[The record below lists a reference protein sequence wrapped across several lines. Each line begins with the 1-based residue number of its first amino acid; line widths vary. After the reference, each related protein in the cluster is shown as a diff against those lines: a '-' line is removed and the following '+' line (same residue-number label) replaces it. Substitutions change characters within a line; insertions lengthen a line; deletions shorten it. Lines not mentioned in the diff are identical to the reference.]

1 MPRHVDWDILIH
13 LDHVG
18 LSEIGIKDDYFKA
31 VQDSYLTNY
40 LNELGVEP
48 LPHHKALVARNAPLS
63 ECDIEATWLDTSAV
77 ANKLR
82 ISQPQ
87 ITTGHKTKVVQD
99 LSDAERS
106 AEWFGHAKFFD
117 VNPPP
122 VNVDGAV
129 HLDLDGEGRALR
141 EAEHRNMRARAYAS
155 MKLHD
160 LEGSENADMNL
171 TAELEQVRRS
181 VRDDLEEETGKADVF
196 GRLLRKKGKREADE
210 KELALLKQKFLLPFA
225 AERPGKAGVVAGTI
239 LVPWQSPELKANPC
253 IDVHDDFKKDALKPI
268 CLTISQIE
276 EEAFRYAVTGF
287 PVELLTTRAD
297 DELFAA
303 IREQLVTEESVR
315 LIGLLA
321 HYLYWIVLSHIHE
334 PSQRLPEPSKQSLVL
349 TIQELWSMMQAPA
362 RQRLGRRG
370 ELLSKDG
377 PAGISFVIPAFM
389 LAIKRG
395 VEWCF
400 LQQHAWIYI
409 EQHTK
414 IQFLDQLNVM
424 FMHLFDPDCLYAS
437 FGSLEASEHAIKLW
451 RKLAVLHA
459 SLGITP
465 ATRIIH
471 QEYRTTPLMSLL
483 MSSDGGNPCDPK
495 TRVLLSKSSSEG
507 KLGSHAKADPTK
519 SANRVPLEG
528 WRRAALFR
536 SANKRLSGL
545 QRAGLEATTSKSSP
559 ALEKP
564 RHTFMKSGNKLPIPR
579 SKNPRSSERTS
590 TVGSESTPSLAVLN
604 LFG

>member
-1 MPRHVDWDILIH
+1 MPRHVDWDVLIH
-13 LDHVG
+13 LDQVSF
-18 LSEIGIKDDYFKA
+18 SEIGQKDDYFKA
-31 VQDSYLTNY
+31 VQDRYVTSYLD
-40 LNELGVEP
+40 ELGVEP
-48 LPHHKALVARNAPLS
+48 LAHHKCLVARNAPLA

-87 ITTGHKTKVVQD
+87 ITAGHKKKQVQD

-106 AEWFGHAKFFD
+106 AEWFGHAKFID

-122 VNVDGAV
+122 VNLDGAV
-129 HLDLDGEGRALR
+129 QLDLDGQGRALR
-141 EAEHRNMRARAYAS
+141 EAEHRSMRAHAYAS

-160 LEGSENADMNL
+160 LESSEKVDMNL
-171 TAELEQVRRS
+171 TAELEQVRNR
-181 VRDDLEEETGKADVF
+181 VREDLEEETGKADVF
-196 GRLLRKKGKREADE
+196 GRLLKKKGKREADE
-210 KELALLKQKFLLPFA
+210 KELAQLKQKFLLPFA
-225 AERPGKAGVVAGTI
+225 AERPGKAGVVAGTV
-239 LVPWQSPELKANPC
+239 LVPWQSPDLKTNPH

-268 CLTISQIE
+268 SLTIHQIE

-321 HYLYWIVLSHIHE
+321 HNLYWIVLSHIHE

-400 LQQHAWIYI
+400 LQQHPWIFI
-409 EQHTK
+409 EQITK

-437 FGSLEASEHAIKLW
+437 FGALEASEHAIKLW
-451 RKLAVLHA
+451 HKLEVLHA

-465 ATRIIH
+465 AARIIN

-483 MSSDGGNPCDPK
+483 MCSDGGNPCDPK
-495 TRVLLSKSSSEG
+495 TRVLLAKSSSEG
-507 KLGSHAKADPTK
+507 MLGSHSKPDHFKAP
-519 SANRVPLEG
+519 NRVPLEG
-528 WRRAALFR
+528 WRRAALYR
-536 SANKRLSGL
+536 SANKRLNGL
-545 QRAGLEATTSKSSP
+545 QRAGLEAATSKSTT

-564 RHTFMKSGNKLPIPR
+564 RHQFMKSGGRLPIPGR
-579 SKNPRSSERTS
+579 SKHARSSERTS
-590 TVGSESTPSLAVLN
+590 TVGSESTTSLR
-604 LFG
+604 F